1 MTIVLG
7 SLFPERLNLNGD
19 QGNLLAMQRYL
30 QAAGFDVRI
39 ASVGSANEYDNVHF
53 VLFGHGSLAAMASLE
68 TQLSA
73 VDFAF
78 LMQNRPGLAI
88 GSGFEYLSGHNLTK
102 GQIVRGDRVSQFEV
116 GKLGKLSA
124 LGYRNTNSGLSN
136 LEMNGNWICT
146 MLHGP
151 ILAKNPELLD
161 RAAKAAVTAAGLLWP
176 ERPSVELQD
185 WVAQLNRIS
194 GVIWAVET
202 QEDFEALEI

>member
-1 MTIVLG
+1 
-7 SLFPERLNLNGD
+7 
-19 QGNLLAMQRYL
+19 
-30 QAAGFDVRI
+30 
-39 ASVGSANEYDNVHF
+39 
-53 VLFGHGSLAAMASLE
+53 
-68 TQLSA
+68 
-73 VDFAF
+73 
-78 LMQNRPGLAI
+78 
-88 GSGFEYLSGHNLTK
+88 
-102 GQIVRGDRVSQFEV
+102 
-116 GKLGKLSA
+116 
-124 LGYRNTNSGLSN
+124 
-136 LEMNGNWICT
+136 